1 MFMPKIWRN
10 EISKIVTRLR
20 QNPGQAS
27 ADSNDFK
34 YTNRVLSNKINL
46 VYMREIDNNIGCENH
61 LNQEIKC
68 AACGSTNLI
77 KISDYSKAII
87 FLGNVEE
94 SFQSGKINPR
104 TCVEKRNKLTVIW
117 WCLDCRRVT

>member
-34 YTNRVLSNKINL
+34 YTNRVLSNKINP
-46 VYMREIDNNIGCENH
+46 VYTREIDNNIGCENYV
-61 LNQEIKC
+61 NQEIKC
-68 AACGSTNLI
+68 ATCGSTNLI
-77 KISDYSKAII
+77 KISDYRKAKL
-87 FLGNVEE
+87 FLGNINDNPKPEKIR
-94 SFQSGKINPR
+94 SGHGMAK
-104 TCVEKRNKLTVIW
+104 CNKFSTMW
-117 WCLDCRRVT
+117 WCLNCKRLC